1 MLPFD
6 CGLTVE
12 LSIILCVGR
21 DRDSN
26 MKLRILHLE
35 DNATDAEMVRLSL
48 ARGGLNCDI
57 LPVNSGDTYLAALQR
72 PEFDV
77 ILSDSGVPGY
87 DGQAALAAAH
97 DRCPGVPFIVVSGV
111 PQRDNTAAA
120 LQPAGA
126 VAKSELEQ
134 LAPVIRTAL
143 QGTATSQEQ
152 QLETASY
159 VWGMQQLV
167 SVVQRL
173 ALARSLQSIM
183 DIVRHAARNLVGAD
197 GASFIIREGENCFYA
212 EEDALG
218 PLWKGRRFP
227 MSSCVGGWAMLNRQP
242 AVIKDIYQD
251 ARIPHEAYRPT
262 FVQSLVMMPIRT
274 LAPVGAIGVY
284 WARPHRAS
292 SEEVE
297 LLQALADSTSV
308 AMESVELL
316 ASLEQRVTERTS
328 ELHRRSAQLEVLNK
342 ELEAFSHSVAHDLR
356 SPLITIDGFT
366 QVLLESHADN
376 LDEIGRGHL
385 ERICG
390 GVRRMHRLI
399 NDLLELC
406 KVVRAP
412 MHHAAVDLSRMAN
425 DIVQGLRETSPERTV
440 SIVVADNLTVEGDAA
455 LLRIALESLFS
466 NAWKF
471 TSKTA
476 NARIEF
482 GSRMDRSGRRAF
494 FLRDNGAG
502 FDPRHA
508 ANLFSPFR
516 RLHPESQF
524 PGTGIGLATVQRIVH
539 RHSGEIWAEAAVD
552 RGACFYFNF

>member
-1 MLPFD
+1 
-6 CGLTVE
+6 
-12 LSIILCVGR
+12 
-21 DRDSN
+21 

-35 DNATDAEMVRLSL
+35 DNATDADLVRSSL

-57 LPVNSGDTYLAALQR
+57 LPVNSADAFLAALQR

-87 DGQAALAAAH
+87 DGRAALAAAH
-97 DRCPGVPFIVVSGV
+97 DHCPGVPFIVVSGF
-111 PQRDNTAAA
+111 PQRDDTSAVV
-120 LQPAGA
+120 QPVAA

-134 LAPVIRTAL
+134 LAPAIRNAL
-143 QGTATSQEQ
+143 HGTASQEE

-173 ALARSLQSIM
+173 SLARNLQSIM
-183 DIVRHAARNLVGAD
+183 DIIRHSARNLVGAD
-197 GASFIIREGENCFYA
+197 GASFILRDGDNCFYA
-212 EEDALG
+212 EEDALA

-262 FVQSLVMMPIRT
+262 FVKSLAMMPIRT
-274 LAPVGAIGVY
+274 LAPVGALGVY
-284 WARPHRAS
+284 WARPHRAT

-297 LLQALADSTSV
+297 LLQALADSTAV

-316 ASLEQRVTERTS
+316 SNLEQRVTERTS
-328 ELHRRSAQLEVLNK
+328 ELHRRSAQLEVLNR
-342 ELEAFSHSVAHDLR
+342 ELEAFSYSVAHDLR

-366 QVLLESHADN
+366 QVLSESYGDK
-376 LDEIGRGHL
+376 LDEIGRSHL

-390 GVRRMHRLI
+390 GARRMHRLI
-399 NDLLELC
+399 NDLLELS

-412 MHHAAVDLSRMAN
+412 MHHATVDLSRIAN
-425 DIVQGLRETSPERTV
+425 DIVRGLREGAPERTASV
-440 SIVVADNLTVEGDAA
+440 VVADNLTVDGDAA
-455 LLRIALESLFS
+455 LLRIALEHLFS

-476 NARIEF
+476 NTRIEF

-502 FDPRHA
+502 FDPRHS

-524 PGTGIGLATVQRIVH
+524 PGSGIGLATVQRIVH

-552 RGACFYFNF
+552 HGACFYFSF

>member
-1 MLPFD
+1 
-6 CGLTVE
+6 
-12 LSIILCVGR
+12 
-21 DRDSN
+21 

-57 LPVNSGDTYLAALQR
+57 LPVNTGDAFLEALQR

-87 DGQAALAAAH
+87 DGRAALAAAH
-97 DRCPGVPFIVVSGV
+97 DHCPGVPFIVVSGFA
-111 PQRDNTAAA
+111 QRDNTPA
-120 LQPAGA
+120 LIQPAGA

-134 LAPVIRTAL
+134 LAPAIRTAL
-143 QGTATSQEQ
+143 HGTVATQEE

-173 ALARSLQSIM
+173 ALARNLQSIM
-183 DIVRHAARNLVGAD
+183 DIVRHCARNLVGAD
-197 GASFIIREGENCFYA
+197 GASFILRDGENCFYA

-242 AVIKDIYQD
+242 AVIRDIYQD

-262 FVQSLVMMPIRT
+262 FVKSLVMMPIRT

-308 AMESVELL
+308 AMESVELFS
-316 ASLEQRVTERTS
+316 SLEQRVTERTS
-328 ELHRRSAQLEVLNK
+328 EVHRRSAQLEVLNK
-342 ELEAFSHSVAHDLR
+342 ELEAFSYSVAHDLR
-356 SPLITIDGFT
+356 SPLITIDGFA
-366 QVLLESHADN
+366 QVLLEGHGDK
-376 LDEIGRGHL
+376 LDEVGRSHL
-385 ERICG
+385 ERICAG
-390 GVRRMHRLI
+390 ARRMHRLI
-399 NDLLELC
+399 NDLLELS
-406 KVVRAP
+406 KVVRSP
-412 MHHAAVDLSRMAN
+412 MHHTTVDLSRMAN
-425 DIVQGLRETSPERTV
+425 DIVQGLRESAPERPATV
-440 SIVVADNLTVEGDAA
+440 VVADGLNVEGDAA
-455 LLRIALESLFS
+455 LLRIALENLLS

-476 NARIEF
+476 NPRIEF

-552 RGACFYFNF
+552 RGACFYFSL